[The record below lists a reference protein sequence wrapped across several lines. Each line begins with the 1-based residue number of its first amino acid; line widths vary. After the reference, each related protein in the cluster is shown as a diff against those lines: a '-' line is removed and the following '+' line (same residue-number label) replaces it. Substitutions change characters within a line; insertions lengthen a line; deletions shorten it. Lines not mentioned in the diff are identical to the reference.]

1 MSATLIGILG
11 DLFAGERAAD
21 HCLPT
26 NLTINEKK
34 DKWKG
39 GKTPVQGLVG
49 HEAQLMLNIT

>member
-11 DLFAGERAAD
+11 DLFTGERAAD

-34 DKWKG
+34 TN
-39 GKTPVQGLVG
+39 GKEGRLQYRV
-49 HEAQLMLNIT
+49 